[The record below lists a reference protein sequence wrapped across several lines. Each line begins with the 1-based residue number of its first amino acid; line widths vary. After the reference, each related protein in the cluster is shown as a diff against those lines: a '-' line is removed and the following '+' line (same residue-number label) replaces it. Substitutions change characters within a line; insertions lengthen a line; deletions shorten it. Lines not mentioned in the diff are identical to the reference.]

1 MNTTENQ
8 SIIGKK
14 KMRKSSITNFA
25 TFQQTP
31 TNSCRNH
38 TALKA
43 SITKTNNRGG
53 RGFFASAHGNY

>member
-14 KMRKSSITNFA
+14 KDEKSSITNFE

-31 TNSCRNH
+31 TNRCRNH
-38 TALKA
+38 TVLKA
-43 SITKTNNRGG
+43 SITKTNNRGD